1 MGTPSLDGSCAR
13 RALSPRFERE
23 FCGLEPPSG
32 LCTSELE
39 GRNALLFFAP
49 EHAERVAGA
58 ISQTFAQG
66 AARLEAPILHADGS
80 QVPYSFSAVLLH
92 DEEGR
97 VLGLAGTGRD
107 VSEQLVIEDQMRA
120 SLREKE
126 VLLKEI
132 HHRVKNNLQIINSLL
147 SMQAEALGDARVKA
161 AFSDSQNRIRAMALI
176 HETLY
181 SAGDLGRIDVRTY
194 CERLTGALARGY
206 GQTTQGVEVRLGIAH
221 GLFLTLD
228 AAVPCGLI
236 INELVTNS
244 FKYAFPGGRGGL
256 ISVGVICR
264 DGRFWTICVGDNG
277 VGMPEL
283 DLQNISS
290 TGLQLVSGLCD
301 QLEATF
307 RIERRGGAR
316 WTISFITA

>member
-1 MGTPSLDGSCAR
+1 
-13 RALSPRFERE
+13 
-23 FCGLEPPSG
+23 
-32 LCTSELE
+32 
-39 GRNALLFFAP
+39 
-49 EHAERVAGA
+49 
-58 ISQTFAQG
+58 
-66 AARLEAPILHADGS
+66 
-80 QVPYSFSAVLLH
+80 
-92 DEEGR
+92 
-97 VLGLAGTGRD
+97 
-107 VSEQLVIEDQMRA
+107 MRA

-206 GQTTQGVEVRLGIAH
+206 GQTTQGVEVRLSIAH

-256 ISVGVICR
+256 ISVGVTCC
-264 DGRFWTICVGDNG
+264 DGRFWTLCVGDNG
-277 VGMPEL
+277 VGMPDL